1 MSEKN
6 LEKILTKPWVMIGS
20 DSAVRSIRGPL
31 RQGKPHPRAFGTFP
45 RILGTYARERKL
57 LSFPQAIYKMTGL
70 PARKLGFA
78 DRGVIKA
85 GYFAD
90 LVIFSPDLIS
100 DRSTYAEP
108 YRYPAG
114 IDYVIVNGKI
124 TIEEGRH
131 TGVRAG
137 RVIRRQ

>member
-1 MSEKN
+1 M
-6 LEKILTKPWVMIGS
+6 
-20 DSAVRSIRGPL
+20 
-31 RQGKPHPRAFGTFP
+31 GKCGR
-45 RILGTYARERKL
+45 
-57 LSFPQAIYKMTGL
+57 MTGM
-70 PARKLGFA
+70 PARKLGLA

-108 YRYPAG
+108 YRYPIG
-114 IDYVIVNGKI
+114 IDYVIVNGKVV
-124 TIEEGRH
+124 IEEGRH

-137 RVIRRQ
+137 RVIRKS